1 MQAILALEDGR
12 VFRGKG
18 YGAKGECSGEVV
30 FNTSI
35 TGYQEIFTD
44 PSYAGQI
51 VVLTNPEI
59 GNYGTN
65 PEDNEAVRPYIEGL
79 IVREFS
85 KVSSNWRSQQVTDE
99 FMEQFKI
106 PVLAD
111 IDTRALVRHLRT
123 YGVMRGVISTLEE
136 NTDKLV
142 AKARAI
148 PKMDGQDLAKVVS
161 TNHTYVWE
169 TGERSHLPDEVVGVK
184 DEPARFHVVA
194 YDFGIKQNILR
205 KLRGEGCKVT
215 VVPAQTTAEDVLALK
230 PDGVFLSNGPGDPE
244 PCTYAVDN
252 IRRLDGTAADLRN
265 LPGTSA
271 HRHCARREDLQAE
284 IRPPRRE
291 SSGQAVGQRQDRDHR
306 AQPQLRR
313 RSRLAAAK
321 RSGIDAH
328 GSERPDARRHAA
340 PESAA
345 VHGAVPPGSG
355 AGAARFALF
364 VQGFCEDD
372 GGVEAMSFER
382 ARLPGVS

>member
-44 PSYAGQI
+44 PSYAGQM

-65 PEDNEAVRPYIEGL
+65 PEDSEAVRPYIEGL

-123 YGVMRGVISTLEE
+123 YGVMRGVISTLEDD
-136 NTDKLV
+136 TGKLV

-161 TNHTYVWE
+161 TKHTYVWE
-169 TGERSHLPDEVVGVK
+169 TGERSHLPDEIVGVK

-205 KLRGEGCKVT
+205 KLRGESCKVT

-252 IRRLDGTAADLRN
+252 IRRLMGRVPIFGICLGHQLTGIALGGKTFKLKFGHHGGNHPVKQLLSGKIEITAHNHNFAVDPDSLPQSEVELTHMDLNDQTLEGMRHRN
-265 LPGTSA
+265 LPLFTVQY
-271 HRHCARREDLQAE
+271 HPE
-284 IRPPRRE
+284 
-291 SSGQAVGQRQDRDHR
+291 
-306 AQPQLRR
+306 
-313 RSRLAAAK
+313 
-321 RSGIDAH
+321 
-328 GSERPDARRHAA
+328 AA
-340 PESAA
+340 PGPHDS
-345 VHGAVPPGSG
+345 HY
-355 AGAARFALF
+355 LF
-364 VQGFCEDD
+364 KDFVKMMEECK
-372 GGVEAMSFER
+372 R
-382 ARLPGVS
+382 

>member
-65 PEDNEAVRPYIEGL
+65 PEDSESVRPYIEGL

-99 FMEQFKI
+99 FMEQFRV
-106 PVLAD
+106 PVLAE
-111 IDTRALVRHLRT
+111 IDTRALVRHLRDH
-123 YGVMRGVISTLEE
+123 GVMRGVISTLEE
-136 NTDKLV
+136 DSDKLV

-169 TGERSHLPDEVVGVK
+169 TGERSHLPDEIVGVK
-184 DEPARFHVVA
+184 DEPERFHVVA

-205 KLRGEGCKVT
+205 KLRGECCKVT

-252 IRRLDGTAADLRN
+252 IRRLMGRQPIFGICLGHQICGIALGGKTFKLKFGHHGGNHPVKQLQSGKIEITAHNHNFAVDPDSLPQSEVELTHIDLNDNTLEGMRHRN
-265 LPGTSA
+265 LPLFTVQY
-271 HRHCARREDLQAE
+271 HPE
-284 IRPPRRE
+284 
-291 SSGQAVGQRQDRDHR
+291 
-306 AQPQLRR
+306 
-313 RSRLAAAK
+313 
-321 RSGIDAH
+321 
-328 GSERPDARRHAA
+328 AA
-340 PESAA
+340 PGPHDS
-345 VHGAVPPGSG
+345 HY
-355 AGAARFALF
+355 LF
-364 VQGFCEDD
+364 KDFVKMMEECK
-372 GGVEAMSFER
+372 R
-382 ARLPGVS
+382 